1 MNTTAEDSTG
11 KLIKVGD
18 RVRFRGRE
26 YLIKGFLPGEGRDG
40 TVAIVFE
47 TDVHVLETP
56 DEWSV
61 DLVLSYEGGI
71 SENDE

>member
-1 MNTTAEDSTG
+1 MNMTAEDSTG

-40 TVAIVFE
+40 IMAMEFE
-47 TDVHVLETP
+47 TTPDTPEIP

-61 DLVLSYEGGI
+61 DLVLSCAGAAW
-71 SENDE
+71 

>member
-26 YLIKGFLPGEGRDG
+26 YLIKGFIPGEGRDG
-40 TVAIVFE
+40 IMAMEFE
-47 TDVHVLETP
+47 TTP
-56 DEWSV
+56 DTPEIPDECSV
-61 DLVLSYEGGI
+61 DLVLSCEVAAW
-71 SENDE
+71 

>member
-1 MNTTAEDSTG
+1 MNATAQDSTG

-26 YLIKGFLPGEGRDG
+26 YLIKGFIQGEGRDG
-40 TVAIVFE
+40 IMAIEFE
-47 TDVHVLETP
+47 SQPDTPEIP

-61 DLVLSYEGGI
+61 DLVLSCEEPIG
-71 SENDE
+71 